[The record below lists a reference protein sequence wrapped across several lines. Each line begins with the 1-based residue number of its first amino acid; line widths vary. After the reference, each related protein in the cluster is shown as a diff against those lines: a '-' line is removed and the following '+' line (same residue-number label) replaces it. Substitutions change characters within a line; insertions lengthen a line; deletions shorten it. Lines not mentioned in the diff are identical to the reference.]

1 MTFRFHSRD
10 LPGRDLWCPSPE
22 VARAFVGTAEVY
34 SHVFGVGSGIGD
46 PADGVCVIDFQDFGS
61 LCAAAVGRFSTT
73 GQGILRS
80 LSLGFIATS
89 LVLIERAG
97 HRAPVMPGPAQ
108 ELAWAAL
115 REQHAR
121 VMPV

>member
-1 MTFRFHSRD
+1 MRT
-10 LPGRDLWCPSPE
+10 
-22 VARAFVGTAEVY
+22 
-34 SHVFGVGSGIGD
+34 GIGD
-46 PADGVCVIDFQDFGS
+46 PDDGVCTIDFRDFGA
-61 LCAAAVGRFSTT
+61 LCGAVMDRFSTT
-73 GQGILRS
+73 EQGILRS

-89 LVLIERAG
+89 LVLIDRAG
-97 HRAPVMPGPAQ
+97 YRAPAMPGPAQ